1 MTKSVYVIFD
11 EKAPVRLDL
20 LAGGTNFDQRD
31 DEELNAP
38 EDFKHSLVE
47 EYIRLCRIPAQ
58 SFRLISKSEYFLLS
72 ENRNRL

>member
-31 DEELNAP
+31 DEELDAP

-47 EYIRLCRIPAQ
+47 EYIRLCRIPA
-58 SFRLISKSEYFLLS
+58 
-72 ENRNRL
+72 

>member
-11 EKAPVRLDL
+11 EKAPVRLAL

-31 DEELNAP
+31 DEELDAP

>member
-20 LAGGTNFDQRD
+20 LAGGTSFDQRD
-31 DEELNAP
+31 DEELDAP

>member
-1 MTKSVYVIFD
+1 MTKSVNVIFD

-31 DEELNAP
+31 DEELDAP

-58 SFRLISKSEYFLLS
+58 LFAVSLRKPHRSRL
-72 ENRNRL
+72 

>member
-11 EKAPVRLDL
+11 EKAPVRRDL

-31 DEELNAP
+31 DEELDAP

>member
-31 DEELNAP
+31 DEELDAP
-38 EDFKHSLVE
+38 EDFVE